1 LGGMVLTGDLFN
13 LFVFLEIGSL
23 ASYVLV
29 GVAGGRS
36 LLPAFRYLILGTIG
50 ASIYLLGVGY
60 LYAATGTL
68 NMADLTQRLPEVL
81 NSRAVLTGLLF
92 IVFGLAIKMGLF
104 PLHGWLPDAYTYA
117 PDACTPLLASVVTKV
132 PLYAFVR
139 IAFWIFGM
147 GTVSTQIPILVVL
160 GWVGAVAAIVG
171 AYLAIWQENFKRMLA
186 YSSVSS
192 MGLFMLGFS
201 LGTET
206 GFAGGLFYVLA
217 DTLMKAALFGVAGA
231 AIYQCGA
238 STVTDLVRLRR
249 NMPWVS
255 AALLISALSMVG
267 IPPTAGFFGKWH
279 LVVGALEAEKYF
291 AVAAILVSSMLT
303 ALYFFRMFQ
312 RVWAEPLQLVKP
324 HVLETPFPIKMS
336 LGVLTFGI
344 MALGLGS
351 DLVMGLIFES
361 VIPKGF

>member
-1 LGGMVLTGDLFN
+1 
-13 LFVFLEIGSL
+13 
-23 ASYVLV
+23 
-29 GVAGGRS
+29 
-36 LLPAFRYLILGTIG
+36 
-50 ASIYLLGVGY
+50 LGVGY
-60 LYAATGTL
+60 LYAETGTL

-81 NSRAVLTGLLF
+81 NSRVVLTGLLF

-117 PDACTPLLASVVTKV
+117 PDSCTPLLASVVTKV

-147 GTVSTQIPILVVL
+147 ATVSTQIPILVVL
-160 GWVGAVAAIVG
+160 GWIGAVAAIVG

-192 MGLFMLGFS
+192 MGLFVLGFS

-249 NMPWVS
+249 NMPWVL

-312 RVWAEPLQLVKP
+312 RVWAEPLPLVEP

-344 MALGLGS
+344 IALGLGS

-361 VIPKGF
+361 AIPKGF

>member
-1 LGGMVLTGDLFN
+1 
-13 LFVFLEIGSL
+13 
-23 ASYVLV
+23 
-29 GVAGGRS
+29 
-36 LLPAFRYLILGTIG
+36 
-50 ASIYLLGVGY
+50 
-60 LYAATGTL
+60 
-68 NMADLTQRLPEVL
+68 
-81 NSRAVLTGLLF
+81 
-92 IVFGLAIKMGLF
+92 
-104 PLHGWLPDAYTYA
+104 
-117 PDACTPLLASVVTKV
+117 
-132 PLYAFVR
+132 
-139 IAFWIFGM
+139 
-147 GTVSTQIPILVVL
+147 
-160 GWVGAVAAIVG
+160 
-171 AYLAIWQENFKRMLA
+171 
-186 YSSVSS
+186 

-249 NMPWVS
+249 NMPWVL

-312 RVWAEPLQLVKP
+312 RVWAEPLPLVEP

-344 MALGLGS
+344 IALGLGS

-361 VIPKGF
+361 AIPKGF